1 MVLSSTKTG
10 QGMDELLATMS
21 DGILSTG
28 RARFFPADKDEQ
40 EEEAVGMEGPGGTEE
55 AERQ

>member
-1 MVLSSTKTG
+1 
-10 QGMDELLATMS
+10 MDELLATMS

-40 EEEAVGMEGPGGTEE
+40 EEEAVGMGGPGGTEE